1 MSKITLE
8 RYFYPVGQGL
18 CCRERFVFNDEIE
31 NAKGKPKEFN
41 LVYDCGAGI
50 NKKPAEDAEKII
62 KEAFKGL
69 VIDYI
74 FVSHFHNDHTNL
86 LDTIIDS
93 CKQGGTVKKILIP
106 CITEEEKNILLY
118 LDGHVNQKL
127 IQTAVELLD
136 NEVSEYRGVG
146 VFSNSSLEKDG
157 RLDFWKYH
165 KTGYNSNI
173 LKGQFLHNINNRKN
187 ELKDLSGDTIQYLKD
202 LSIFKNPDFI
212 KRNKTVLKE
221 IYEDLGDLNEQS
233 EILFS
238 FPVATLNNIKAI
250 LGFEFKK
257 FDENKLGAIYF
268 GDYPLQYFRLDIQ
281 TELGKDADKIGTIQ
295 IPHHG
300 SKTGLYPSFY
310 ADNIVYPI
318 AFGIRNRYRHPKT
331 DVISCITAMRETFPI
346 YITEYSYYIQKFEF
360 EV

>member
-18 CCRERFVFNDEIE
+18 CCRERFIFNDEID
-31 NAKGKPKEFN
+31 NATGKPKEFN
-41 LVYDCGAGI
+41 LVYDCGSGI
-50 NKKPAEDAEKII
+50 GKKPNGEVKKLIENIFRGVNI
-62 KEAFKGL
+62 N
-69 VIDYI
+69 YI
-74 FVSHFHNDHTNL
+74 FISHFHNDHTNL

-127 IQTAVELLD
+127 IQAAVELLD
-136 NEVSEYRGVG
+136 DESTKYRDVG
-146 VFSNSSLEKDG
+146 LFRNSVLEKDV
-157 RLDFWKYH
+157 RLPFWKYH

-187 ELKDLSGDTIQYLKD
+187 ELKGLSRYTIKD

-238 FPVATLNNIKAI
+238 FPVATPNNVKAI
-250 LGFEFKK
+250 LGFELQGFGRRSI
-257 FDENKLGAIYF
+257 GAIYF
-268 GDYPLQYFRLDIQ
+268 GDYPLHDNNISIQKYFSANIKR
-281 TELGKDADKIGTIQ
+281 IGVIQ

-300 SKTGLYPSFY
+300 SNTGIYPPLYQKNIFY
-310 ADNIVYPI
+310 TIP
-318 AFGIRNRYRHPKT
+318 FGIHNRYGHPTKG
-331 DVISCITAMRETFPI
+331 VVLSITAMEDSLPI
-346 YITEYSYYIQKFEF
+346 YITEHSYYIQKFEF
-360 EV
+360 EIY